1 MATRAIRDLDGF
13 ASNLRGERSRR
24 GFTQEQ
30 LAHETGITT
39 SEISRLERCLREP
52 RILTVVRLAD
62 ALRIAPA
69 ELLDG
74 MGKYREGGAP
84 RVRA

>member
-30 LAHETGITT
+30 LAHET
-39 SEISRLERCLREP
+39 
-52 RILTVVRLAD
+52 
-62 ALRIAPA
+62 
-69 ELLDG
+69 
-74 MGKYREGGAP
+74 
-84 RVRA
+84 

>member
-1 MATRAIRDLDGF
+1 MATRAIRALDSF
-13 ASNLRGERSRR
+13 ASNLRGERARR
-24 GFTQEQ
+24 GLTQEQ

-62 ALRIAPA
+62 ALRVAPA

-74 MGKYREGGAP
+74 MGQYH
-84 RVRA
+84 